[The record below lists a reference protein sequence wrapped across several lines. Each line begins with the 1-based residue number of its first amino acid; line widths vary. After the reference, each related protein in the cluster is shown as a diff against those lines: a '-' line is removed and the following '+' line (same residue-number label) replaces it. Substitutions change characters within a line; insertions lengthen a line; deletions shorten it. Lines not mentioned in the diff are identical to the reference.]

1 MRSVS
6 PPLLLAALMAMPG
19 LTLARD
25 ASDYATSAGISAS
38 LYSTFKDDK
47 LMVAAREDA
56 GAFVASGG
64 ALRGA
69 YLEAALRHLREA
81 RPELAMRSDLE
92 LAGALLAEP
101 QE

>member
-1 MRSVS
+1 MRSVTALFCAS
-6 PPLLLAALMAMPG
+6 LLVAPG

-47 LMVAAREDA
+47 LVVAAREDA
-56 GAFVASGG
+56 GAFVASAGSV
-64 ALRGA
+64 RGA
-69 YLEAALRHLREA
+69 YLEAALRHLRDT
-81 RPELAMRSDLE
+81 RPELAAHSDLR
-92 LAGALLAEP
+92 LAEALLA

>member
-6 PPLLLAALMAMPG
+6 TLFLATLLALPG

-25 ASDYATSAGISAS
+25 AGDYATSAGISAS

-47 LMVAAREDA
+47 LVVAAREDA
-56 GAFVASGG
+56 GAFVASAG
-64 ALRGA
+64 AVRGA
-69 YLEAALRHLREA
+69 YLEAALLHLRET
-81 RPELAMRSDLE
+81 RPELAGHSDLE
-92 LAGALLAEP
+92 LAAALLATP